1 MNDGAKLT
9 RLLYYCTG
17 PAKNVIQCCSVM
29 KPTEGYK
36 RARQLLKDRFGDE
49 YVIAEAWVGK
59 ISESKPISAHDTSGL
74 GLQEFADDLRNCE
87 QTLTAMNYLA
97 EINTQRVW

>member
-1 MNDGAKLT
+1 MTLHPTGTKLT

-36 RARQLLKDRFGDE
+36 RARQLLKDCFGDE
-49 YVIAEAWVGK
+49 YVIAEAWVRK
-59 ISESKPISAHDTSGL
+59 ISVGKPISAHDTSGL

-97 EINTQRVW
+97 EI